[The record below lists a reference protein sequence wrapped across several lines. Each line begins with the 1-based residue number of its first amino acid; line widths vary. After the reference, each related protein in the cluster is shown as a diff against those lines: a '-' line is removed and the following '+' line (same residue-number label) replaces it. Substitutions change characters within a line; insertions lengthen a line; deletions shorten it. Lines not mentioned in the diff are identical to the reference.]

1 MRREKKTEKI
11 FVCVLVLLLFLG
23 LIIPAGAYKPS
34 PYLTAFVRLEQLPEG
49 TACVDL
55 LIPAGETDD
64 YIVEKTE
71 APTTLSLLDASTLEY
86 TNESEI
92 ALYNDGGYSYLMHY
106 KDSSISFSPGAQ
118 GEIQIDYGTDENL
131 LDVIANKENCRF
143 AFVDDTGN
151 ILAVSDPFTIESSLS
166 KDFSCVKLNGL
177 TVKTEYQTNFYRV
190 AAGVLGVAV
199 LAAIVGAVFAY
210 LKIPCGCKTMKSN
223 ILKKFGTPEI
233 SLVLMCCVPA
243 VHIAVRNR
251 LVSLPI
257 IFALAVL
264 VIFLS
269 LKRLLKR
276 SRSDRKSRLLL
287 IFEII
292 GSVLLSG
299 SYGFVYDEFTPD
311 NVVNIVFVL
320 ASLVF
325 LIPFIAET
333 ATALETQA

>member
-1 MRREKKTEKI
+1 MRRKKKTAKI
-11 FVCVLVLLLFLG
+11 FVCVLVLVFFTG
-23 LIIPAGAYKPS
+23 LIPVKAYKPS
-34 PYLTAFVRLEQLPEG
+34 PSLTAFVRLEQLPEG

-55 LIPAGETDD
+55 LIPAGEADD
-64 YIVEKTE
+64 YFVEKTE
-71 APTTLSLLDASTLEY
+71 PPTTLSLLDASTLEY

-92 ALYNDGGYSYLMHY
+92 ALYNDGGCSYLMHY
-106 KDSSISFSPGAQ
+106 KDSAISFSTNASE
-118 GEIQIDYGTDENL
+118 EIQIDYGADENL
-131 LDVIANKENCRF
+131 LDVITEKENCRF

-151 ILAVSDPFTIESSLS
+151 ILAVSDPFTIENNFF
-166 KDFSCVKLNGL
+166 KDFSCAKLNGL

-223 ILKKFGTPEI
+223 LLKKFGTPEI
-233 SLVLMCCVPA
+233 SLILMCCVPA

>member
-1 MRREKKTEKI
+1 MRRKKKTAKI
-11 FVCVLVLLLFLG
+11 FVCVLVLVFFTG
-23 LIIPAGAYKPS
+23 LIPVKAYKPS
-34 PYLTAFVRLEQLPEG
+34 PSLTAFVRLEQLPEG

-55 LIPAGETDD
+55 LIPAGEADD
-64 YIVEKTE
+64 YFVEKTE
-71 APTTLSLLDASTLEY
+71 ASTTLSLIDASTLEY
-86 TNESEI
+86 TNENEI
-92 ALYNDGGYSYLMHY
+92 VLYNDGGYSYLMHF
-106 KDSSISFSPGAQ
+106 KGSSISFSPGAQ
-118 GEIQIDYGTDENL
+118 GEIQIDYSADENL
-131 LDVIANKENCRF
+131 LDVITEKENCRF

-151 ILAVSDPFTIESSLS
+151 ILAVSDPFTIENNFF
-166 KDFSCVKLNGL
+166 KDFSCAKLNGL

-199 LAAIVGAVFAY
+199 LAAIVGAAFAY

-223 ILKKFGTPEI
+223 LLKKFGTPEI
-233 SLVLMCCVPA
+233 SLILMCCVPA

-251 LVSLPI
+251 LVSLVL
-257 IFALAVL
+257 IFVLAVL

-287 IFEII
+287 IFEIM

-299 SYGFVYDEFTPD
+299 SYGFVYDKITPE
-311 NVVNIVFVL
+311 NVVNLVFVL

>member
-1 MRREKKTEKI
+1 MRRKKKTAK
-11 FVCVLVLLLFLG
+11 FLVCVLVLLLFLG

-64 YIVEKTE
+64 YFVEKTE
-71 APTTLSLLDASTLEY
+71 APTTLSLLDSSALEY

-106 KDSSISFSPGAQ
+106 KDSAISFSANTQ

-131 LDVIANKENCRF
+131 FDVITEKENCRF

-151 ILAVSDPFTIESSLS
+151 ILAVSDPFKIESSLS

-177 TVKTEYQTNFYRV
+177 AVTAIYQTNFYRV
-190 AAGVLGVAV
+190 AAAVLGFAAF
-199 LAAIVGAVFAY
+199 AAIVGAVFAY
-210 LKIPCGCKTMKSN
+210 LKIPYGCKTMKSN
-223 ILKKFGTPEI
+223 LLKKFCAPEI
-233 SLVLMCCVPA
+233 SLILMCCVPA
-243 VHIAVRNR
+243 VYVAVHNR
-251 LVSLPI
+251 LVSLAF
-257 IFALAVL
+257 IFVFAVL
-264 VIFLS
+264 AIFLS

-292 GSVLLSG
+292 GIVLLSG
-299 SYGFVYDEFTPD
+299 AYGFVCDKITPK
-311 NVVNIVFVL
+311 NVVNIVFIV

-325 LIPFIAET
+325 LIPFIAEI
-333 ATALETQA
+333 ATARENQA

>member
-1 MRREKKTEKI
+1 MRRKKKTAKF

-34 PYLTAFVRLEQLPEG
+34 PYLTVFVRLEQLPEG

-55 LIPAGETDD
+55 LIPAGEADD
-64 YIVEKTE
+64 YFVEKTE
-71 APTTLSLLDASTLEY
+71 PPTTLSLIDASTLEY

-92 ALYNDGGYSYLMHY
+92 ALYNDGGYSYLMHF
-106 KDSSISFSPGAQ
+106 KGSSISFSPGAQ

-131 LDVIANKENCRF
+131 LDVITEKENCRF
-143 AFVDDTGN
+143 AFVDDAGN
-151 ILAVSDPFTIESSLS
+151 ILAVSDPFTIENNFF
-166 KDFSCVKLNGL
+166 KDFSCAKLNGL

-223 ILKKFGTPEI
+223 LLKKFGTPEI
-233 SLVLMCCVPA
+233 SLILMCCVPA

-276 SRSDRKSRLLL
+276 SRTDRKSRLLL
-287 IFEII
+287 IFEIM
-292 GSVLLSG
+292 GSVLLCTV
-299 SYGFVYDEFTPD
+299 YGFVYDKITPE
-311 NVVNIVFVL
+311 NVVNLVFVL

-325 LIPFIAET
+325 LIPFIAEI
-333 ATALETQA
+333 ATAREN